1 VLAKKPHQRARREI
15 RHARNRFNP
24 EALGEMRFDVGHGPA
39 EGCLG
44 LTGRSPKFA
53 FIGVREPGG
62 DEREQF

>member
-1 VLAKKPHQRARREI
+1 
-15 RHARNRFNP
+15 
-24 EALGEMRFDVGHGPA
+24 MRFDVGHGPA

-62 DEREQF
+62 DEREQFQQVVLPGRGEHAIALK